1 MLALATVMPPKRSI
15 VSPTASPEIVPSKAD
30 GLSRVSKPLPF
41 VKETVCPTTEP
52 PNSRSER
59 SPIVNVPLLPDTLP
73 KIMAA
78 LLGPQAPRPELLNA
92 SELTAEEE
100 KIAEPVALI
109 VPELLTA
116 LVLAPKKFNP

>member
-1 MLALATVMPPKRSI
+1 M
-15 VSPTASPEIVPSKAD
+15 
-30 GLSRVSKPLPF
+30 
-41 VKETVCPTTEP
+41 
-52 PNSRSER
+52 
-59 SPIVNVPLLPDTLP
+59 NVPLLPDTLP

-78 LLGPQAPRPELLNA
+78 LLGPTATRPELLNA

-116 LVLAPKKFNP
+116 LVLAPKKFNPLTFHAPPTALLNVAPATLNDDVPSQTLPDICPELLTMMPPVLVLRVPL